1 MQALA
6 FYRLSWCHGILRCYL
21 ISFERVWLDAI
32 ERQGIEAAVS
42 LEYLVFTISLGS
54 SLLYPTCLFK
64 QLVSVVSYV
73 LPTGNVITGFL
84 EIDNI
89 LD

>member
-1 MQALA
+1 MPALA
-6 FYRLSWCHGILRCYL
+6 FYRLSWCHGVLRCYL

-42 LEYLVFTISLGS
+42 LEYLVSFTISLGS
-54 SLLYPTCLFK
+54 SHLYPTCLFK

-73 LPTGNVITGFL
+73 LPTGNVTTSFFS
-84 EIDNI
+84 D
-89 LD
+89 